1 MPASAS
7 VCPSPLIVSN
17 GAENL
22 SAILR
27 AFIQELSDHICVPQ
41 TVNRM
46 VKQYSSGVSVADR
59 DELAIIHKIQVNR
72 TVPSQN

>member
-1 MPASAS
+1 M
-7 VCPSPLIVSN
+7 
-17 GAENL
+17 
-22 SAILR
+22 
-27 AFIQELSDHICVPQ
+27 PQ

-72 TVPSQN
+72 TVPSQNQRPEMRQQGLFFAIFVVPVIIVHHSDQHIILHPEHH